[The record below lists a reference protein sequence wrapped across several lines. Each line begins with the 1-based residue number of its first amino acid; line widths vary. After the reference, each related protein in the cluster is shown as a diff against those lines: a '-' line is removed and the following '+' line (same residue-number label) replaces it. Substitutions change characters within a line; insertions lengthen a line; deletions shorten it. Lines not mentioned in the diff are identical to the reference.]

1 MNNIF
6 KGKKILVVEDD
17 FSSKFYLNKVL
28 EKSGA
33 EVINADNGKDAVD
46 LVKANP
52 DINLV
57 LMDLQM
63 PVMDGYTAIKLIREF
78 NTKVF
83 LIAQTAYGL
92 IGDKEKILA
101 SGFDD
106 YLIKPIT
113 YNQLV
118 EKLILFLGHNHSE

>member
-1 MNNIF
+1 MNDLF

-33 EVINADNGKDAVD
+33 NVLTADNGKEAVEIIR
-46 LVKANP
+46 NNN
-52 DINLV
+52 DISLI

-63 PVMDGYTAIKLIREF
+63 PVMDGYTAIKLIKEI
-78 NTKVF
+78 NPTVII
-83 LIAQTAYGL
+83 IAQTAYGL
-92 IGDKEKILA
+92 MGDKEKILA

-113 YNQLV
+113 FSQLV
-118 EKLILFLGHNHSE
+118 EKLSKYLL

>member
-1 MNNIF
+1 MNNLFI
-6 KGKKILVVEDD
+6 GKKILVVEDD

-33 EVINADNGKDAVD
+33 EVYNADNGKDAVD
-46 LVKANP
+46 LIKKTP
-52 DINLV
+52 EIDLV

-63 PVMDGYTAIKLIREF
+63 PVMDGYAAIKLIKEF
-78 NTKVF
+78 NSKVIF
-83 LIAQTAYGL
+83 IAQTAYGL
-92 IGDKEKILA
+92 IGDKEKIVS

-113 YNQLV
+113 YNQLI
-118 EKLILFLGHNHSE
+118 EKLSLFLVNTHSG

>member
-1 MNNIF
+1 MNDLFI
-6 KGKKILVVEDD
+6 GKKILVVEDD

-33 EVINADNGKDAVD
+33 TVLTAENGKEAVEIIR
-46 LVKANP
+46 NNN
-52 DINLV
+52 DIALI

-63 PVMDGYTAIKLIREF
+63 PVMDGYTAIKLIKEI
-78 NTKVF
+78 NSTVII
-83 LIAQTAYGL
+83 LAQTAYGL
-92 IGDKEKILA
+92 MGDKEKILA

-118 EKLILFLGHNHSE
+118 EKLSKYLL

>member
-1 MNNIF
+1 MDNLL

-33 EVINADNGKDAVD
+33 DVLTADNGKDAVEIFR
-46 LVKANP
+46 ANT
-52 DINLV
+52 DVALI

-63 PVMDGYTAIKLIREF
+63 PVMDGYTAIKLIKEINRD
-78 NTKVF
+78 VII
-83 LIAQTAYGL
+83 LAQTAYGL
-92 IGDKEKILA
+92 MGDKEKIMS

-106 YLIKPIT
+106 FLIKPIT

-118 EKLILFLGHNHSE
+118 EKLSKYLL

>member
-1 MNNIF
+1 MDKLF
-6 KGKKILVVEDD
+6 EGKKILVVEDD

-33 EVINADNGKDAVD
+33 KVVNADNGKEAVNLLKQFPEID
-46 LVKANP
+46 
-52 DINLV
+52 LV

-63 PVMDGYTAIKLIREF
+63 PVMDGYLAIKQIREF
-78 NTKVF
+78 NKKVI

-92 IGDKEKILA
+92 LGDKEKIISA
-101 SGFDD
+101 GFDD

-113 YNQLV
+113 YNQLI
-118 EKLILFLGHNHSE
+118 EKLSLFLNKNHSG

>member
-1 MNNIF
+1 MNNLL

-33 EVINADNGKDAVD
+33 EVFNADNGRDAVE
-46 LVKANP
+46 LVRVTP
-52 DINLV
+52 EIELV

-78 NTKVF
+78 NTKVI

-92 IGDKEKILA
+92 IGDKEKILS

-118 EKLILFLGHNHSE
+118 EKLVLFLGNNH

>member
-1 MNNIF
+1 MNDLFN
-6 KGKKILVVEDD
+6 GKKILVVEDD

-33 EVINADNGKDAVD
+33 NVLTADNGKEAVEIIR
-46 LVKANP
+46 NNN
-52 DINLV
+52 DISLI

-63 PVMDGYTAIKLIREF
+63 PVMDGYTAIKLIKEI
-78 NTKVF
+78 NPAVII
-83 LIAQTAYGL
+83 IAQTAYGL
-92 IGDKEKILA
+92 MGDKEKILA

-118 EKLILFLGHNHSE
+118 EKLTKYLL

>member
-1 MNNIF
+1 MNNLL

-33 EVINADNGKDAVD
+33 EVFNADNGRDAVE
-46 LVKANP
+46 LVRVTP
-52 DINLV
+52 EIELI

-78 NTKVF
+78 NTKVI

-92 IGDKEKILA
+92 IGDKEKILS

-118 EKLILFLGHNHSE
+118 EKLVSFLGKNGQE